1 MLTMPAHIPPNSSS
15 AALPLILI
23 TNDDGIDSPG
33 LQAAA
38 QAALPLGEVL
48 VVAPSRQWSG
58 AGRSIPHNVSG
69 DTSRYP
75 LEIDGRPIP
84 AYQVDASPALVV
96 IRAVVGLA
104 PRRPSLLLSGI
115 NYGENMGADVTV
127 SGTVGAAL
135 QGAVF
140 GIPALAVS
148 LQTPQETHANPAH
161 DTDFS
166 TAIHFARKFA
176 KWMLEVSLP
185 FDVDVIKVDVP
196 KHASPVT
203 PWRLTRVSRSVYF
216 VPRPTAHTL
225 DNPSPSSASS
235 QADREMGYQE
245 LLHPEHTEPD
255 SDIYAL
261 AVEHAVSV
269 APLSFD
275 LSSRV
280 DFGEME
286 ALLHDSEVL

>member
-1 MLTMPAHIPPNSSS
+1 MPH
-15 AALPLILI
+15 
-23 TNDDGIDSPG
+23 D
-33 LQAAA
+33 
-38 QAALPLGEVL
+38 
-48 VVAPSRQWSG
+48 
-58 AGRSIPHNVSG
+58 VSG

-75 LEIDGRPIP
+75 LEINGRPIT

-96 IRAVVGLA
+96 IRAVLGLA

-140 GIPALAVS
+140 DIPALAVS

-166 TAIHFARKFA
+166 AAIHFARKFA
-176 KWMLEVSLP
+176 RWMVDAHLP

-196 KHASPVT
+196 QHASPAT
-203 PWRLTRVSRSVYF
+203 PWRLTKVSRSAYF
-216 VPRPTAHTL
+216 VPRPTAPAL
-225 DNPSPSSASS
+225 DNQIPSSASS
-235 QADREMGYQE
+235 RVEGGMGYQQ

-261 AVEHAVSV
+261 AVEHVVSV
-269 APLSFD
+269 APLSLD

-286 ALLHDSEVL
+286 ALLHSSEVL